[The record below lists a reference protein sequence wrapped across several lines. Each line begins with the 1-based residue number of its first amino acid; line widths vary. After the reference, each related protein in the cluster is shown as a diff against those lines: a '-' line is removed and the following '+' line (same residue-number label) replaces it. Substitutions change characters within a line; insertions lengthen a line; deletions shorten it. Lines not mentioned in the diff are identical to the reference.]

1 MNIEHTSD
9 KDAGNSP
16 AQLSESRLQQL
27 IDSLF
32 KGLKNLNERKD
43 NTEMA
48 SLTSLLKKA
57 SKMIGDN
64 DLKAILDKS
73 DNIYALSVR
82 EFISNPIGPLS
93 TPKTEYEITLAL
105 LAALLLYK
113 NKHYTAA
120 QTALHALLFDRPH
133 AFAQRTY
140 LEQLVNFLF
149 YKYLNCIE
157 FSNSFNQQKA
167 GLYLLLRELQAYK
180 SEVLFCTLYIFVF
193 RNLILSRQL
202 REAHQLI
209 KNWAFPESIQYIYFT
224 KYLFYKG
231 LFFGLVGQYQK
242 AYQHMN
248 DAFRKVPE
256 NQEKL
261 TDGLKN
267 FILLIQ
273 KHMIVLNLMLNELP
287 SIEIFTEVPRLK
299 NYKGLVK
306 TVSQGHNEEFAKYL
320 HDHKEEFTRD
330 LVYPLLNKMR
340 VVVLRNAVKKLSI
353 AYTRISVAD
362 VLAKIGVKANDNF
375 DLQSFLV
382 KSKGYIED
390 FTIDP
395 KANVIDFARSSENY
409 SDAFIRETLN
419 RRIEHLNIF
428 EEQVVKSL
436 KYPETHVESKEKEEE
451 DDDIDDLDFS
461 FDDMEI

>member
-1 MNIEHTSD
+1 MNIEQTNEEGAANHLTQ
-9 KDAGNSP
+9 P
-16 AQLSESRLQQL
+16 AESKLQQL
-27 IDSLF
+27 IDNLF

-48 SLTSLLKKA
+48 SLTILLKKA
-57 SKMIGDN
+57 SKMIGEN
-64 DLKAILDKS
+64 DLKSILDKS

-82 EFISNPIGPLS
+82 EFINNPTNTLA

-105 LAALLLYK
+105 LSALLLYK
-113 NKHYTAA
+113 SKQYSAA
-120 QTALHALLFDRPH
+120 QTALHTLLFDRPH

-157 FSNSFNQQKA
+157 HSNSFESQKSQ
-167 GLYLLLRELQAYK
+167 LYLLLRELQAYK
-180 SEVLFCTLYIFVF
+180 SEVLFCTLYIFIL
-193 RNLILSRQL
+193 RNLILSKKL
-202 REAHQLI
+202 KEAHQLI
-209 KNWAFPESIQYIYFT
+209 KNWIFPESIQYIYFT

-242 AYQHMN
+242 AYQYMN

-261 TDGLKN
+261 TPGLKN

-273 KHMIVLNLMLNELP
+273 KHMIVLNLLLNELP
-287 SIEIFTEVPRLK
+287 SIEIFTEVPKLK
-299 NYKGLVK
+299 NYKELVK
-306 TVSQGHNEEFAKYL
+306 AVSQGHNEEFTKYL
-320 HDHKEEFTRD
+320 NDHKNEFIRD
-330 LVYPLLNKMR
+330 LVYPLLTKMK

-353 AYTRISVAD
+353 AYTRISIPEI
-362 VLAKIGVKANDNF
+362 LSKIGIKQNDNF

-382 KSKGYIED
+382 KSKGYIEN
-390 FTIDP
+390 FIIDP

-409 SDAFIRETLN
+409 SDSFIRETLN
-419 RRIEHLNIF
+419 KRIDHLNTL
-428 EEQVVKSL
+428 EEQIVKSL
-436 KYPETHVESKEKEEE
+436 KYPENHGESKEKEDE
-451 DDDIDDLDFS
+451 DDEIDDLDFS

>member
-1 MNIEHTSD
+1 MNIEQTSE
-9 KDAGNSP
+9 KVVENTP
-16 AQLSESRLQQL
+16 AIQAESKLQQL

-57 SKMIGDN
+57 SKMIGDE

-73 DNIYALSVR
+73 DNIYALGVR
-82 EFISNPIGPLS
+82 EFISNPVSQLP

-113 NKHYTAA
+113 KKEYAAA

-157 FSNSFNQQKA
+157 YSNSFNQHKA

-180 SEVLFCTLYIFVF
+180 SDVLFCTLYIFVF

-202 REAHQLI
+202 KEAHQLI
-209 KNWAFPESIQYIYFT
+209 KNWVFPESIQYIYFT

-261 TDGLKN
+261 TNGLKN

-299 NYKGLVK
+299 NYKSLVK

-320 HDHKEEFTRD
+320 NDHKEEFTKD
-330 LVYPLLNKMR
+330 LVYP
-340 VVVLRNAVKKLSI
+340 VKKLSI
-353 AYTRISVAD
+353 AYTRISVPD
-362 VLAKIGVKANDNF
+362 VLSKIGIKSNDNF

-395 KANVIDFARSSENY
+395 KTNVIDFARSSENY

-419 RRIEHLNIF
+419 RRIQHLNIL

-436 KYPETHVESKEKEEE
+436 KYPETHVESKEKEED

-461 FDDMEI
+461 FDDLEI